1 MENANINAAEL
12 VVPCQSLDETL
23 AFFVDD
29 LEFRT
34 EMIYPADSPRV
45 AVVSGYG
52 VRLRLDVAAE
62 GDPGTIRLHTDEYP
76 AGTRSMAAPNG
87 TKIEFVLEDQA
98 INLPPLVPSLVVQ
111 SGEDRKG
118 FGKGRAGMQYRDLIP
133 SRYGGRFI
141 ASHIQIPTGGPVP
154 DYVHHHH
161 VQFQLIFCVNG
172 WVRVVYEDQG
182 EPMLMKAGDCFLQPP
197 HIRHRVLEC
206 SEQMEVVE
214 IGCPAEHETC
224 VDHEMMLPTSELNPG
239 RVFGGQR
246 FVFHKAAETE
256 WRPWQV
262 EGIEYQDTG
271 IGEATNGIASLIVM
285 RAKNAVDEISLKHA
299 DDLRFLFVLEGTAHF
314 DDGGS
319 GQWDLRAGDSC
330 AIPSSSSCRLSA
342 ISSAF
347 KTLELSVP
355 SQ

>member
-1 MENANINAAEL
+1 MENANVNAAEF
-12 VVPCQSLDETL
+12 VMPCRSLDETL

-29 LEFRT
+29 LKFRT

-52 VRLRLDVAAE
+52 VRLRLDSAAQ
-62 GDPGTIRLHTDEYP
+62 GDPGTIRLHVTKYP
-76 AGTRSMAAPNG
+76 AGKQAMIAPNG
-87 TKIEFVLEDQA
+87 TTIEFVIEDQA
-98 INLPPLVPSLVVQ
+98 VNLPPLVPSLVVQ
-111 SGEDRKG
+111 SGGDRKD

-133 SRYGGRFI
+133 GRYGGRFI
-141 ASHIQIPTGGPVP
+141 ASHIQIPIGGPVP

-182 EPMLMKAGDCFLQPP
+182 EPMLMEAGDCFLQPP

-206 SEQMEVVE
+206 SDQMEVVE

-224 VDHEMMLPTSELNPG
+224 VDHEMTLPSAGLNPD
-239 RVFGGQR
+239 RLFGGQR

-262 EGIEYQDTG
+262 GGIEFQDTG
-271 IGEATNGIASLIVM
+271 IGEATNGIASLIVL
-285 RAKNAVDEISLKHA
+285 RASEGADEISLSHEG
-299 DDLRFLFVLEGTAHF
+299 DLRFLFVLQGTAHF
-314 DDGGS
+314 DDGES
-319 GQWDLRAGDSC
+319 GQWHLLAGDSC
-330 AIPSSSSCRLSA
+330 AIPSSSTCRLSE
-342 ISSAF
+342 ISSDF